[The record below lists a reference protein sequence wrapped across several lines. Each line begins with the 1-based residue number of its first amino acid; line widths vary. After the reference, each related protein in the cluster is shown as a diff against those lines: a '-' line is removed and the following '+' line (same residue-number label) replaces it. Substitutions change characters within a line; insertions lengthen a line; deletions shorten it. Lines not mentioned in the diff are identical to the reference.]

1 MGLKQVLVIKAS
13 RSDSYHIFKAPA
25 APAPNETN
33 KIPIIASL
41 VETRFGAVS
50 KPTAQVNITKDITLG
65 FINLNN
71 SEKLNKSSCDKLLFF
86 NFKLMIKSKLKNRN
100 LSQEDAFNLSE
111 LFKLM
116 KPRVMS
122 LVIFTCAVGLLMA
135 PNIIPTKDAIIG
147 IILVSI
153 GAGAAGALNMWYE
166 SDLDALM
173 TRTCLRPI
181 PTGKVNKNQALVFGI
196 SLSIFSVI
204 ALDFFSNRISAA
216 LLLFTILF
224 YVFVYT
230 IWLKRKTPQNIVIGG
245 AAGALPPVIGW
256 TIATNSLSLEPI
268 TFFLIIFFWTPSH
281 FWALS
286 LYKSD
291 DYKKAKIPMLPL
303 TDGVESTKLNIFV
316 YSILMLP
323 VVILPY
329 AIGFVSLVF
338 LIPSLVLTIYYN
350 YLCFELYKFK
360 KNKFD
365 AKKAK
370 TIFGY
375 SILYLFLIF
384 VLFLID
390 KIL

>member
-1 MGLKQVLVIKAS
+1 M
-13 RSDSYHIFKAPA
+13 D
-25 APAPNETN
+25 
-33 KIPIIASL
+33 
-41 VETRFGAVS
+41 
-50 KPTAQVNITKDITLG
+50 
-65 FINLNN
+65 NL
-71 SEKLNKSSCDKLLFF
+71 
-86 NFKLMIKSKLKNRN
+86 KLKKRS
-100 LSQEDAFNLSE
+100 LSQEDLFNLSE

-122 LVIFTCAVGLLMA
+122 LVIFTCAVGLLTA
-135 PNIIPTKDAIIG
+135 PNLVSTKDAIIG
-147 IILVSI
+147 ILLVSL

-181 PTGKVNKNQALVFGI
+181 PTGKVNKNQALLFGVT
-196 SLSIFSVI
+196 LSIVSVV
-204 ALDFFSNRISAA
+204 ALDYFTNRISAA
-216 LLLFTILF
+216 ILSLTILF

-230 IWLKRKTPQNIVIGG
+230 IWLKRRTPQNIVIGG
-245 AAGALPPVIGW
+245 AAGAFPPVIGW
-256 TIATNSLSLEPI
+256 TIATGSLSIEPLA
-268 TFFLIIFFWTPSH
+268 FFLIIFFWTPSH

-303 TDGVESTKLNIFV
+303 TNGVESTKLNIFV
-316 YSILMLP
+316 YSLTMLP
-323 VVILPY
+323 VIVLPY
-329 AIGFVSLVF
+329 AIGFVGITF
-338 LIPSLVLTIYYN
+338 LIPSLILTIYYN
-350 YLCFELYKFK
+350 YLCFDLYKFK

-370 TIFGY
+370 SIFGY

-384 VLFLID
+384 VLFLVD

>member
-1 MGLKQVLVIKAS
+1 M
-13 RSDSYHIFKAPA
+13 
-25 APAPNETN
+25 
-33 KIPIIASL
+33 
-41 VETRFGAVS
+41 
-50 KPTAQVNITKDITLG
+50 
-65 FINLNN
+65 IN
-71 SEKLNKSSCDKLLFF
+71 
-86 NFKLMIKSKLKNRN
+86 SKLKNKN
-100 LSQEDAFNLSE
+100 LSQEKVFNFSE

-135 PNIIPTKDAIIG
+135 PTLVSTKDAMIAIL
-147 IILVSI
+147 LVSI

-181 PTGKVNKNQALVFGI
+181 PMGKVNKKQALIFGT
-196 SLSIFSVI
+196 SLSFFSVI
-204 ALDFFSNRISAA
+204 ALDYFANTISAA

-303 TDGVESTKLNIFV
+303 TNGIESTKINILV
-316 YSILMLP
+316 YSLLMLP
-323 VVILPY
+323 MIILPY
-329 AIGFVSLVF
+329 AIDFVGLIF
-338 LIPSLVLTIYYN
+338 LIPALMLTLYYN
-350 YLCFELYKFK
+350 FLCFELYQFK
-360 KNKFD
+360 KNKFNP
-365 AKKAK
+365 KKAK

-384 VLFLID
+384 VIFLID

>member
-1 MGLKQVLVIKAS
+1 MVNF
-13 RSDSYHIFKAPA
+13 RSK
-25 APAPNETN
+25 
-33 KIPIIASL
+33 
-41 VETRFGAVS
+41 
-50 KPTAQVNITKDITLG
+50 TK
-65 FINLNN
+65 
-71 SEKLNKSSCDKLLFF
+71 
-86 NFKLMIKSKLKNRN
+86 N
-100 LSQEDAFNLSE
+100 LSQEDLFNFSE

-122 LVIFTCAVGLLMA
+122 LVIFTCAVGLLTA
-135 PNIIPTKDAIIG
+135 PNVIPNKDAIIG
-147 IILVSI
+147 ILLVSL

-181 PTGKVNKNQALVFGI
+181 PAGKVNKNQALILGVT
-196 SLSIFSVI
+196 LSIVSVI
-204 ALDFFSNRISAA
+204 LLDYFSNRISAG

-224 YVFVYT
+224 YIFVYT

-245 AAGALPPVIGW
+245 IAGALPPVIGW
-256 TIATNSLSLEPI
+256 TIATNSISIEPLA
-268 TFFLIIFFWTPSH
+268 FFLIIFFWTPSH

-303 TDGVESTKLNIFV
+303 TNGIESTKLNIFV
-316 YSILMLP
+316 YSLLMLP
-323 VVILPY
+323 VIILPY
-329 AIGFVSLVF
+329 AINFVGLIFLV
-338 LIPSLVLTIYYN
+338 PSLILTLYYN
-350 YLCFELYKFK
+350 YLCYELYKFK
-360 KNKFD
+360 RNKFD

-370 TIFGY
+370 SIFGY
-375 SILYLFLIF
+375 SILYLFLVF

>member
-1 MGLKQVLVIKAS
+1 M
-13 RSDSYHIFKAPA
+13 
-25 APAPNETN
+25 
-33 KIPIIASL
+33 
-41 VETRFGAVS
+41 
-50 KPTAQVNITKDITLG
+50 
-65 FINLNN
+65 IN
-71 SEKLNKSSCDKLLFF
+71 S
-86 NFKLMIKSKLKNRN
+86 KSKNTN
-100 LSQEDAFNLSE
+100 LSQEDVFNFSE

-135 PNIIPTKDAIIG
+135 PDVISTKDAMVAIL
-147 IILVSI
+147 LVSI

-181 PTGKVNKNQALVFGI
+181 PMGKVNKKQALIFGT
-196 SLSIFSVI
+196 SLSFFSVI
-204 ALDFFSNRISAA
+204 ALDYFANTISAA
-216 LLLFTILF
+216 LLLLTILF

-256 TIATNSLSLEPI
+256 TIATNSLSFEPI

-303 TDGVESTKLNIFV
+303 TNGIESTKINILV
-316 YSILMLP
+316 YSLLMLP
-323 VVILPY
+323 MVILPY
-329 AIGFVSLVF
+329 AIDFVGLVF
-338 LIPSLVLTIYYN
+338 LLPALMLTLYYN
-350 YLCFELYKFK
+350 FLCFELYKFK
-360 KNKFD
+360 KNKFNP
-365 AKKAK
+365 KKAK

-384 VLFLID
+384 VIFLID

>member
-1 MGLKQVLVIKAS
+1 M
-13 RSDSYHIFKAPA
+13 
-25 APAPNETN
+25 
-33 KIPIIASL
+33 
-41 VETRFGAVS
+41 
-50 KPTAQVNITKDITLG
+50 
-65 FINLNN
+65 IN
-71 SEKLNKSSCDKLLFF
+71 
-86 NFKLMIKSKLKNRN
+86 SKLKNRN
-100 LSQEDAFNLSE
+100 LSQEDVFNFSE

-135 PNIIPTKDAIIG
+135 PTAIATKDAMIAIL
-147 IILVSI
+147 LVSI

-181 PTGKVNKNQALVFGI
+181 PMGRVNRKQALIFGTT
-196 SLSIFSVI
+196 LSFFSVVS
-204 ALDFFSNRISAA
+204 LDYFANTISAA

-303 TDGVESTKLNIFV
+303 TNGIETTKINILI
-316 YSILMLP
+316 YSLLMLP
-323 VVILPY
+323 MIILPY
-329 AIGFVSLVF
+329 AIDLVGLVF
-338 LIPSLVLTIYYN
+338 LVPALLLTLYYN
-350 YLCFELYKFK
+350 LLCFELYKFK
-360 KNKFD
+360 KNKFNP
-365 AKKAK
+365 KKAK

-384 VLFLID
+384 VIFLID

>member
-1 MGLKQVLVIKAS
+1 
-13 RSDSYHIFKAPA
+13 
-25 APAPNETN
+25 
-33 KIPIIASL
+33 
-41 VETRFGAVS
+41 
-50 KPTAQVNITKDITLG
+50 
-65 FINLNN
+65 
-71 SEKLNKSSCDKLLFF
+71 
-86 NFKLMIKSKLKNRN
+86 MIKSRLKNRN
-100 LSQEDAFNLSE
+100 LSQEDVFNLSD

-122 LVIFTCAVGLLMA
+122 LVIFTCAVGLMMA
-135 PNIIPTKDAIIG
+135 PSIVPTKDAIIG

-196 SLSIFSVI
+196 TLSIFSVI
-204 ALDFFSNRISAA
+204 ALDYFANRLSAA
-216 LLLFTILF
+216 ILLFTILF

-256 TIATNSLSLEPI
+256 TIATNTISIEPL

-286 LYKSD
+286 LYKSE

-303 TDGVESTKLNIFV
+303 TNGVESTKLNILI
-316 YSILMLP
+316 YSILMIP
-323 VVILPY
+323 IVILPY
-329 AIGFVSLVF
+329 IIDFVGLPF
-338 LIPSLVLTIYYN
+338 LIPAMILTIYYN
-350 YLCFELYKFK
+350 LLCFELYKFT
-360 KNKFD
+360 KNRFD

-370 TIFGY
+370 IIFGY